1 MMIEMEKLKLV
12 SLTCREGIKEHD
24 IDKILNEENVP
35 DYDFANFKL
44 RMGIKSEKK
53 TYGQKVAERKEMEN
67 EKAIELEKQ

>member
-53 TYGQKVAERKEMEN
+53 TYG
-67 EKAIELEKQ
+67 